1 MYFLQNRLEQFLCH
15 ELDFFLTLISRS
27 GIIEREPFLLQQCHY
42 CSCSVQDRAKPFFV
56 LPLHHAEE
64 IKAGQGYGNLL
75 TATGHSQYALRGNE
89 SWNKVVAG
97 RRTNL
102 ITKGFFDL
110 CFHKLN
116 FTRLRERFYRNSFPT
131 CQH

>member
-1 MYFLQNRLEQFLCH
+1 MA
-15 ELDFFLTLISRS
+15 SS
-27 GIIEREPFLLQQCHY
+27 
-42 CSCSVQDRAKPFFV
+42 K
-56 LPLHHAEE
+56 
-64 IKAGQGYGNLL
+64 GNLFYFSNAIIVVVLCKTGPNLFCLASASCWRNKSRVRVWQLTDTNWALTVCLKRTESWQVNPL